1 MNRSRLFRWLR
12 PPRKFRVTR
21 EGKWFIGGTLLLGF
35 AAVNGGINLLFLLF
49 GMMLSLLI
57 ANGILAEICLRQLVT
72 QRHVPPAFYAGKPFL
87 MGISARNQ
95 KRWFSTFSLEV
106 EDLSADGTPI
116 DRRCFFLKIPAGR
129 EQETSYRRTLHRRGL
144 HHLQGLRL
152 STRFPFNLLR
162 RSLDVPSPLAIIVY
176 PALIPIQTPW
186 LYQSLSLIDET
197 GAPRRSRGGEFHG
210 LREMRPDDDPRDI
223 HFRTSA
229 RRGRL
234 FVREFEADQGHIV
247 LVALQEATLIGSE
260 REPAVE
266 LAVSA
271 AASIALALLRRGYQV
286 GLWAGSARLAP
297 ERSGR
302 QENRILHTLALY
314 QPGME
319 AARASSPHA
328 TLIRVTPALGHP
340 LVESVSPQG
349 QRRTA

>member
-1 MNRSRLFRWLR
+1 
-12 PPRKFRVTR
+12 VTR
-21 EGKWFIGGTLLLGF
+21 EGKWFIGGTLILGF

-57 ANGILAEICLRQLVT
+57 ANGILAETCLRQLVAR
-72 QRHVPPAFYAGKPFL
+72 RHLPPAFFAGKPFL
-87 MGISARNQ
+87 MGISVRNK

-106 EDLSADGTPI
+106 EDLSSDGKPI

-129 EQETSYRRTLHRRGL
+129 EQETSYRRTLYRRGL
-144 HHLQGLRL
+144 YHLQGLRL
-152 STRFPFNLLR
+152 STRFPFNMLR
-162 RSLDVPSPLAIIVY
+162 RSIDVPSPLEIVVY

-186 LYQSLSLIDET
+186 LYQGLSLIDES
-197 GAPRRSRGGEFHG
+197 GAPRRSRGGEFYG

-234 FVREFEADQGHIV
+234 FVREFEADQGHIAI
-247 LVALQEATLIGSE
+247 VALQEPTLLGPE
-260 REPAVE
+260 RESAVE

-271 AASIALALLRRGYQV
+271 AASLALALLRRGYQV
-286 GLWAGSARLAP
+286 GLWAGSVRLAP

-302 QENRILHTLALY
+302 QENRILHELALY
-314 QPGME
+314 QPGT
-319 AARASSPHA
+319 ASPKLTSPHA
-328 TLIRVTPALGHP
+328 TILRVIPVPSHP
-340 LVESVSPQG
+340 LVESIAPHG